1 MQGYR
6 ISVRVAKSR
15 VQQGRFSA
23 AASVRRWV
31 QPVSLRD
38 VVQPSRRPVGQTVF
52 IGEFPEL
59 GQLVQNGAGRVVRV
73 LDEQLAE
80 LPEIVLE
87 PARSDDLDDAAGLAA
102 GVPHRV
108 HLAAWFGDVA
118 TRTEDYFTVIG
129 AEADLA
135 RLHDRDP
142 DLIRIG
148 HLTYLPI

>member
-15 VQQGRFSA
+15 AEQGRFSA
-23 AASVRRWV
+23 AASVRRRV

-38 VVQPSRRPVGQTVF
+38 VVQPSRRPVGQTVL
-52 IGEFPEL
+52 I
-59 GQLVQNGAGRVVRV
+59 
-73 LDEQLAE
+73 AE

-135 RLHDRDP
+135 RQHDRMLVLARVAVRRGDQA
-142 DLIRIG
+142 DLERMLDDG
-148 HLTYLPI
+148 HLAPVGLAR